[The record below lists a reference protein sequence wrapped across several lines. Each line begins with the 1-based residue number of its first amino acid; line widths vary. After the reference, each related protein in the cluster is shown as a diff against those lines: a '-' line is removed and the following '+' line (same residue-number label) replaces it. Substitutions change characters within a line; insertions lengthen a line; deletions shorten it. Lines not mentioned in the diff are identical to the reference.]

1 MPHGGKDQ
9 EDGNRQDRMKT
20 TTLYTRRKFIFL
32 NEEYFPNSIRTFTT
46 AQDMMDL
53 NDKLAEKGKWYA
65 FFDFARD
72 EFMDSAMGYA
82 DYFSFL
88 MNPSRFCWLV
98 KEFLKSELTSS
109 EVRCACHSSIDSN
122 FDL

>member
-1 MPHGGKDQ
+1 MDYDLTEEERGK
-9 EDGNRQDRMKT
+9 
-20 TTLYTRRKFIFL
+20 LSIFL
-32 NEEYFPNSIRTFTT
+32 NEEYFPNPARTFIT

-53 NDKLAEKGKWYA
+53 NDKLIEKEKWYT

-88 MNPSRFCWLV
+88 INPPRFCWLV

-109 EVRCACHSSIDSN
+109 KGRCACHSSTDSN

>member
-1 MPHGGKDQ
+1 MTYDLTEEERGK
-9 EDGNRQDRMKT
+9 
-20 TTLYTRRKFIFL
+20 LSIFL
-32 NEEYFPNSIRTFTT
+32 NGEYSPNPIRAFTT

-65 FFDFARD
+65 FFNFARD
-72 EFMDSAMGYA
+72 EFMDSTMGYA

-88 MNPSRFCWLV
+88 INPPCFCWLV

-109 EVRCACHSSIDSN
+109 EGRGACHSSTDSN

>member
-1 MPHGGKDQ
+1 MTYDLT
-9 EDGNRQDRMKT
+9 EEE
-20 TTLYTRRKFIFL
+20 RKKLSIFL
-32 NEEYFPNSIRTFTT
+32 NGEYFPNSIRTFTT

-53 NDKLAEKGKWYA
+53 NDKLIEKEKWYA

-88 MNPSRFCWLV
+88 INPPRFCWLV
-98 KEFLKSELTSS
+98 KEFLKK
-109 EVRCACHSSIDSN
+109 
-122 FDL
+122 